1 MNQNSRLN
9 FCLLSGFSVLF
20 FCPINKHEPPPPTHL
35 MCPRPVLTCN
45 LRLCLISLHK
55 HWPPPFPP
63 SLLSSFISSLS
74 SIFYGRR
81 NGNVGGV
88 FSLRVSFT
96 EESRGK
102 EARLTQGRSGPTAI
116 RIKINGAQRSRR
128 RSVRSRRGAE
138 VRLQLSWDS
147 ARPRS
152 GTRRPADQRENRH
165 RERTWPT

>member
-1 MNQNSRLN
+1 M
-9 FCLLSGFSVLF
+9 
-20 FCPINKHEPPPPTHL
+20 
-35 MCPRPVLTCN
+35 
-45 LRLCLISLHK
+45 
-55 HWPPPFPP
+55 
-63 SLLSSFISSLS
+63 
-74 SIFYGRR
+74 
-81 NGNVGGV
+81 GGV

-102 EARLTQGRSGPTAI
+102 EARLTEGRSGPTAI

>member
-1 MNQNSRLN
+1 
-9 FCLLSGFSVLF
+9 
-20 FCPINKHEPPPPTHL
+20 

-45 LRLCLISLHK
+45 LRLCLICLHK

-116 RIKINGAQRSRR
+116 RIKINGAEGDPCAAAEERRFGCSCHGTLPVLVAEPGDPRTRGRTGTGSGHGPRRQRSGRRGGGGSR
-128 RSVRSRRGAE
+128 RSHLTHAFPLTCPQCVM
-138 VRLQLSWDS
+138 
-147 ARPRS
+147 
-152 GTRRPADQRENRH
+152 
-165 RERTWPT
+165 